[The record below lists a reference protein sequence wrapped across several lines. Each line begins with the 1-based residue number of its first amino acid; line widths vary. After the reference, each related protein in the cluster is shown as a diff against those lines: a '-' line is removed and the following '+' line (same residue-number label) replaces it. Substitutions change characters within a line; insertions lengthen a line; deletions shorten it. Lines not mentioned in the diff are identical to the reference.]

1 MEKISK
7 LETLIASWYK
17 DLPHL
22 PPAGRQWLATN
33 IWWLMVIGVILSGIA
48 TIGLVIGGLFLSLVL
63 GTAWSIATAMIGLI
77 VTFISSVVG
86 VVYLVLGIVAIPQLK
101 AGRKK
106 GWSLLFLMAIIE
118 VVTVVLRTL
127 LSFDFVG
134 LVWALLTVAV
144 GLYFLFEIRDY
155 FIDYSITPKKSA
167 R

>member
-1 MEKISK
+1 MEKISN
-7 LETLIASWYK
+7 LETLIASWCK

-63 GTAWSIATAMIGLI
+63 GTAWSIATAVIGLI
-77 VTFISSVVG
+77 VTFVGSVVG

-118 VVTVVLRTL
+118 VVTVVLGTL
-127 LSFDFVG
+127 LSFVG